1 MKFTLFDLKS
11 ILNSNIKNKSFLFY
25 KINNLYYDE
34 LEKIILKNGGI
45 IKTIL
50 TNKIDY
56 VITSINYDSNIEKL
70 IKKKITIL
78 QLCP

>member
-11 ILNSNIKNKSFLFY
+11 VLNSNIKNSTFLFY

-34 LEKIILKNGGI
+34 LEEIILKNGGI
-45 IKTIL
+45 IKNIL
-50 TNKIDY
+50 TNKIDF
-56 VITSINYDSNIEKL
+56 VITSVNYDSIIEKL

-78 QLCP
+78 QLDS